1 MKNTWFDLTE
11 FIIFIVRII
20 LICESCY
27 SRFFDIGHSMLF
39 LFEMF
44 SSNVVADKK
53 IKPGIFH
60 MKCTFVYSLLD
71 NLLT

>member
-44 SSNVVADKK
+44 SSNVVTDKY
-53 IKPGIFH
+53 F
-60 MKCTFVYSLLD
+60 FVF
-71 NLLT
+71 NMFGTKKK